1 MSIEGTRMTVEIFS
15 DIMCPFCLLGKHRF
29 ASALARFAYRD
40 DVDVVWRSF
49 QLDPGLRTDPTIT
62 VNEYLARRKG
72 IDIDDARRMNDQLAR
87 IGSQEGLVYNF
98 DRVIPANT
106 FDAHR
111 LLHFAR
117 EQDKQ
122 SEMMERLF
130 TAYFAEGKNV
140 ADPAVLTD
148 LAHDVGLDP
157 AVTAAMLASA
167 RYADDVR
174 SDIREAAQF
183 GINGVPFFVFDRRH
197 AVSGAQ
203 GVSVF
208 LQALEESYNAIDA

>member
-1 MSIEGTRMTVEIFS
+1 MTVEVFS
-15 DIMCPFCLLGKHRF
+15 DIMCPFCLLGKRRF
-29 ASALARFAYRD
+29 ANALARFTYRD

-49 QLDPGLRTDPTIT
+49 QLDPDLRTDPTIT

-72 IDIDDARRMNDQLAR
+72 IDIDDARRMNDHLTR
-87 IGSQEGLVYNF
+87 VGSQEGLVYDF
-98 DRVIPANT
+98 DRAIPANT

-117 EQDKQ
+117 EQGKQ

-130 TAYFAEGKNV
+130 TAYFAEGRNV
-140 ADPAVLTD
+140 ADPAVLAD
-148 LAHDVGLDP
+148 LAYDVGLDP
-157 AVTAAMLASA
+157 AITAAMLAST

-174 SDIREAAQF
+174 CDIREAAQLR
-183 GINGVPFFVFDRRH
+183 INGVPFFVFDRRY

-203 GVSVF
+203 GASVF
-208 LQALEESYNAIDA
+208 LQALEESYMAIDA

>member
-1 MSIEGTRMTVEIFS
+1 MTVEVFS

-29 ASALARFAYRD
+29 ANALARFAYRD

-72 IDIDDARRMNDQLAR
+72 IDIDDARRMNEHLTR

-98 DRVIPANT
+98 DRAIPANT

-111 LLHFAR
+111 LVHFAR
-117 EQDKQ
+117 EHDKQ

-130 TAYFAEGKNV
+130 TAYFAEGKNI

-157 AVTAAMLASA
+157 AVTAAMLASS

-183 GINGVPFFVFDRRH
+183 GINGVPFFVFDRRY

-203 GVSVF
+203 GESVF
-208 LQALEESYNAIDA
+208 LQALEESYSAIDA